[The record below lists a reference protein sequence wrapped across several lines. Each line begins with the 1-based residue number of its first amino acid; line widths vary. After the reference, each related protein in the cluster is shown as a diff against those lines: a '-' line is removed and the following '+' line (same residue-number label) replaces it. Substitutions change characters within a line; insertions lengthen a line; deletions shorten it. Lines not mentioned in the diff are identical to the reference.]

1 MIIINVCI
9 GSACH
14 LKGSYK
20 VIKRLQSIISEKGLT
35 NKVSVRAAFCLGE
48 CTKAVAVRVN
58 DDDVVSVVPEKVDEF
73 FEKYIERRIKD

>member
-1 MIIINVCI
+1 MVIINVCI

-14 LKGSYK
+14 LQGSYR
-20 VIKRLQSIISEKGLT
+20 VIKKLQSIILEKGLS
-35 NKVSVRAAFCLGE
+35 NKVMVRAAFCLGE

-58 DDDVVSVVPEKVDEF
+58 DENIVSVTPDTVDEF

>member
-58 DDDVVSVVPEKVDEF
+58 DDVVVSVVPEKVDEF

>member
-1 MIIINVCI
+1 MVIINVCI

-14 LKGSYK
+14 LKGSYS
-20 VIKRLQSIISEKGLT
+20 VIKKLQSIILEKGLS
-35 NKVSVRAAFCLGE
+35 NKVMVRAAFCLGE

-58 DDDVVSVVPEKVDEF
+58 DENIVSVTPDTVDEF

>member
-20 VIKRLQSIISEKGLT
+20 VIKRLQSIISEKGLS